1 MGALM
6 LCYHSVHLVLR
17 LEVET
22 MQKCLKLNTVSES
35 TSASQSLHTFTLSRW
50 RTSVSSYSSCQA
62 PRELQKGFRYDHKFD
77 DNRDRTLICSV
88 SGRLATESFLGCTKS
103 PTGVP
108 TAKPPPVPKA
118 PTESWWGSTILC
130 GIALQTLALPDGV

>member
-62 PRELQKGFRYDHKFD
+62 PRELP
-77 DNRDRTLICSV
+77 
-88 SGRLATESFLGCTKS
+88 LAK
-103 PTGVP
+103 
-108 TAKPPPVPKA
+108 KA
-118 PTESWWGSTILC
+118 FGMITNSTIT
-130 GIALQTLALPDGV
+130 GIVL